1 MSTPFA
7 SSSQPYDYIIV
18 GAGCA
23 GLSLLMRM
31 LDEPALAGKRI
42 LLVDKATKTSNDRT
56 WCFWEDGDGYFENL
70 VHHRWQRLWVKHAQG
85 TLQLKPGG
93 YQYKMIRGIDF
104 YRFCFARLRAC
115 SNVHLVYGN
124 VTDIDAEAGRVTVDG
139 FVYEAGTVFSSV
151 LLQPPQLKPRQL
163 YLLQHFRGWWIET
176 DEDVFDAGEA
186 DLMNFRTGQQ
196 HGCAFVYVLPVSSRR
211 ALVEYTLF
219 TEEELADAEYDAG
232 LKLFLQEQLKLEQY
246 RITEVENGIIPMTDA
261 HFPRQQDKVVFIGTA
276 GGRTKASSGYT
287 FQFIQKQSAA
297 LAQSLATT
305 GGTNVPADQ
314 VRFHFYDSVM
324 LRVLHE
330 RKLTGADVFY
340 QLFKKNPA
348 TRIFRFLDNESSL
361 LQDLALMNSTD
372 KTVFVPTAMRVLAGI

>member
-1 MSTPFA
+1 MQ
-7 SSSQPYDYIIV
+7 QPHDYMIV
-18 GAGCA
+18 GAGCS

-31 LDEPALAGKRI
+31 LDEPVLYNKRI
-42 LLVDKATKTSNDRT
+42 LLLDRGPKTVNDRT
-56 WCFWEDGDGYFENL
+56 WCFWEDGAGYFESL
-70 VHHRWQRLWVKHAQG
+70 VHHHWPRLWVKHEKGA
-85 TLQLKPGG
+85 LQLKPGG
-93 YQYKMIRGIDF
+93 YRYKMIRGIDF
-104 YRFCFARLRAC
+104 YRYCFARLR
-115 SNVHLVYGN
+115 SYNNVHLVYGN

-163 YLLQHFRGWWIET
+163 YMLQHFRGWWIET

-219 TEEELADAEYDAG
+219 TQEELADADYNTG
-232 LKLFLQEQLKLEQY
+232 LKLFVQDQLKLEQY

-261 HFPRQQDKVVFIGTA
+261 HFPRQQGKVVFIGTA

-297 LAQSLATT
+297 MAQSLAAT
-305 GGTNVPADQ
+305 GGAVVPADKA
-314 VRFHFYDSVM
+314 RFQFYDSVM

-330 RKLTGADVFY
+330 RKVPGGDVFY

-361 LQDLALMNSTD
+361 LQDLALMNSTN
-372 KTVFVPTAMRVLAGI
+372 KTVFVPTAMRVLAGV